1 MGNTWKGISDD
12 ALVESERTIISFTGI
27 PMEEFQIDNIIID
40 DKGNFVRT
48 IRIGNVSNIFTSNP
62 MTARQSKV
70 GYGSWLWSFWL
81 DIL

>member
-70 GYGSWLWSFWL
+70 GYGSWLWGFWL